1 MTDDQILTQEWLQQ
15 KLEAGR
21 AAEEKA
27 RQEEA
32 DERTRE
38 NLRAAWKQETGV
50 EPTKGELEQALRE
63 KRRKDV
69 ADAARLNEAQA
80 RQSLMQNF

>member
-1 MTDDQILTQEWLQQ
+1 MRDEILTKEWLAE
-15 KLEAGR
+15 KLEADR

-27 RQEEA
+27 RQEQA

-38 NLRAAWKQETGV
+38 NLRVAWKQETGV
-50 EPTKGELEQALRE
+50 EPTKSELAGALLE

-80 RQSLMQNF
+80 RRSLMQNF